1 MFSDFERVAIEKH
14 ESEGTTESDE
24 YQSAMMEF
32 YQRHMSRSDP
42 WSDDLNK
49 TFETANLQ
57 LYGYMWGA
65 SDWAATGTLKDYDR
79 EYLLPSLKLP
89 VLFTA
94 GRFDEARPDTVAYF
108 QSLVPGARIAILES
122 SAHLTMQDEP
132 EEYNHIIRSFLKEV
146 EQSD

>member
-1 MFSDFERVAIEKH
+1 MGGS
-14 ESEGTTESDE
+14 
-24 YQSAMMEF
+24 
-32 YQRHMSRSDP
+32 
-42 WSDDLNK
+42 
-49 TFETANLQ
+49 
-57 LYGYMWGA
+57 
-65 SDWAATGTLKDYDR
+65 GTLKDYAR
-79 EYLLPSLKLP
+79 EYLLPSIKLP